1 MVVISSRLET
11 KMKSELED
19 WPKKIVQ
26 TEAIKEKKNGW
37 RKEELFI
44 DFCLNIKRPNISVM
58 ET

>member
-26 TEAIKEKKNGW
+26 TEAIKEKKMAG
-37 RKEELFI
+37 E
-44 DFCLNIKRPNISVM
+44 KRSSSLTFALISRGL
-58 ET
+58 T